1 MEKHSDR
8 WITLLNQTRRKPK
21 VKSINQTKL
30 EINAPDFS
38 ADPRTEIERD
48 YDRILFSTPVRRL
61 ADKTQVF
68 PLDKNDSVR
77 TRLTHSHEVGNLG
90 RSIGTTLHYHHGI
103 ALGTQN
109 AERNLPSVLAA
120 AGLVHDLG
128 NPPFGHQ
135 GEVAIQSWFKKNA
148 EDVLLS
154 LDSEQHRQDFLRFEG
169 NAQGF
174 RLVTRL
180 QVLNDNYGLDLT
192 CATLAAMMK
201 YPTRSHQ
208 VSKGSVSSKK
218 HGFFATEEHIAEEV
232 LRETGLSFGKRHPAS
247 YVMEACDD
255 IAYVVLDA
263 EDAVKKNLASFSDL
277 MAYLEHEAVD
287 DPLVLKVLSESR
299 AKHEDYRTNSFQLSP
314 AELNDISMQRFR
326 VFAIGELVKAAT
338 QAFVE
343 NEPRLIYG
351 DCSKSLMELS
361 RGERLR
367 ALLKSF
373 SYKHAYTHPS
383 VLRVELEGYN
393 VIMGLMDLFWAAIV
407 DRKDPSDPASE
418 RNHPFSRYVYGRIS
432 ENYRRIFEFP
442 IKEILDVP
450 LRYRECQLLTDMVS
464 GMTDSFAIDL
474 HRDLYSMK
482 GNYNPDSIRAAHQKP

>member
-1 MEKHSDR
+1 MENRSDR
-8 WITLLNQTRRKPK
+8 WNSLLNETRRKPK
-21 VKSINQTKL
+21 AKSVDQTKL
-30 EINAPDFS
+30 GINAPDFS
-38 ADPRTEIERD
+38 TEPRTEIERD

-103 ALGTQN
+103 AAGVQN
-109 AERNLPSVLAA
+109 AARNLPSVLAA

-135 GEVAIQSWFKKNA
+135 GEVAIQSWFSKNE
-148 EDVLLS
+148 EDVLSS
-154 LDSEQHRQDFLRFEG
+154 LGNEQYRQDFMRFEG

-208 VSKGSVSSKK
+208 VNKSSVSSKK
-218 HGFFATEEHIAEEV
+218 HGFFATEEHIAEEI
-232 LRETGLSFGKRHPAS
+232 LRATGLKFGQRHAAS
-247 YVMEACDD
+247 YIMEACDD

-277 MAYLEHEAVD
+277 IAYLEHHASK
-287 DPLVLKVLSESR
+287 DPLVLKVILESK
-299 AKHEDYRTNSFQLSP
+299 AKNEDYRTNSSQLSP
-314 AELNDISMQRFR
+314 GELNDISMQRFR

-343 NEPRLIYG
+343 NEKSLIHG
-351 DCSKSLMELS
+351 ECSKSLMELS
-361 RGERLR
+361 RGELLR

-373 SYKHAYTHPS
+373 SFKHAYTHPS

-393 VIMGLMDLFWAAIV
+393 VIMGLMDMFWAAIV
-407 DRKDPSDPASE
+407 DRRDPTDPASE

-432 ENYRRIFEFP
+432 ENYRRIFEQP
-442 IKEILDVP
+442 IKEISDIP
-450 LRYRECQLLTDMVS
+450 LRYRECQLLTDMIS

-474 HRDLYSMK
+474 YRDLNSMI
-482 GNYNPDSIRAAHQKP
+482 GSYDPNSVRASHRST

>member
-1 MEKHSDR
+1 MQNLSGY
-8 WITLLNQTRRKPK
+8 WTILLNETRRKPK
-21 VKSINQTKL
+21 AKSIDQTKL
-30 EINAPDFS
+30 GINVPDFS
-38 ADPRTEIERD
+38 AEPRTEVERD

-90 RSIGTTLHYHHGI
+90 RGIGTTLHYHHGI
-103 ALGTQN
+103 AVGVQN
-109 AERNLPSVLAA
+109 AARNLPSVLAA

-135 GEVAIQSWFKKNA
+135 GEIAIQSWFKHNEEK
-148 EDVLLS
+148 VLSPLS
-154 LDSEQHRQDFLRFEG
+154 NDQHRQDFLKFEG

-208 VSKGSVSSKK
+208 VSKASVASKK
-218 HGFFATEEHIAEEV
+218 HGFFATEEHIAKEV
-232 LRETGLSFGKRHPAS
+232 LRSTGLDFGLRHPAS
-247 YVMEACDD
+247 YIMEACDD

-277 MAYLEHEAVD
+277 IAHLEHYGSD
-287 DPLVLKVLSESR
+287 DPLVKKVLDDSR
-299 AKHEDYRTNSFQLSP
+299 AKHQDYRMNNFQLSP

-343 NEPRLIYG
+343 NENTLILG
-351 DCSKSLMELS
+351 ECKASLLELS
-361 RGERLR
+361 RGETLR
-367 ALLKSF
+367 ELLKSF

-407 DRKDPSDPASE
+407 DRRESANPSSE

-432 ENYRRIFEFP
+432 ENYRRIFENP
-442 IKEILDVP
+442 IKEISEIP
-450 LRYRECQLLTDMVS
+450 LRYRECQLLTDMLS
-464 GMTDSFAIDL
+464 GMTDSYAIDL
-474 HRDLYSMK
+474 HRDLFSMK
-482 GNYNPDSIRAAHQKP
+482 GDYKLETARRSR

>member
-1 MEKHSDR
+1 MQSYTDR
-8 WITLLNQTRRKPK
+8 WNTLLNGARRKPK
-21 VKSINQTKL
+21 AKAVDQKKL
-30 EINAPDFS
+30 GIDVPDFS

-90 RSIGTTLHYHHGI
+90 RSIGTTLHYHHHV
-103 ALGTQN
+103 
-109 AERNLPSVLAA
+109 AEGVRDAARNLPSVLAA

-135 GEVAIQSWFKKNA
+135 GEVAIQSWFRKNE
-148 EDVLLS
+148 EDVLSS
-154 LDSEQHRQDFLRFEG
+154 LGNEQHREDFLKFEG

-192 CATLAAMMK
+192 YATLAAMMK
-201 YPTRSHQ
+201 YPTHSHK
-208 VSKGSVSSKK
+208 VNKSSVFSKK
-218 HGFFATEEHIAEEV
+218 HGFFATEEHIAEDV
-232 LRETGLSFGKRHPAS
+232 LLKTGLGFGKRHPIS
-247 YVMEACDD
+247 YIMEACDD

-277 MAYLEHEAVD
+277 IAYLEHHASD
-287 DPLVLKVLSESR
+287 DPLVRRVVDESK
-299 AKHEDYRTNSFQLSP
+299 AKHEDYRNNGFQLSP

-338 QAFVE
+338 QVFVE
-343 NEPRLIYG
+343 NQSVLIFG
-351 DCSKSLMELS
+351 ECGSSLLAMS

-367 ALLKSF
+367 ELLKSF

-407 DRKDPSDPASE
+407 DRRESASPVSE

-432 ENYRRIFEFP
+432 ENYRRVFEKP
-442 IKEILDVP
+442 IEEISDIP
-450 LRYRECQLLTDMVS
+450 LRYRECQLLTDMIS

-474 HRDLYSMK
+474 YRDLCSMMGGYDPK
-482 GNYNPDSIRAAHQKP
+482 LVRETHRGE